1 MGKFSSTILVT
12 LLLGLSG
19 CVTTD
24 QLNPVVSKVNNVD
37 ERVARMERV
46 FSNQALL
53 DLSQRLEALQNEV
66 RALRGR
72 VDELQFNLQK
82 AQTQQRDLYQDLDKR
97 LQAVAAGGGPRV
109 SGSDTVAPPG
119 QSAGGVNAGDE
130 KASYQAAFD
139 LLKDSKYAPAAGA
152 FKQFLTNYPDSPL
165 ADNAH
170 YWLGETYFV
179 TKDYAQALGAFQT
192 VVTKF
197 PESRKIADALL
208 KIGYCNYELKKWGE
222 ARDALGQ
229 LVQQYPETP
238 SAKLASQRLAKMQS
252 EGH

>member
-1 MGKFSSTILVT
+1 
-12 LLLGLSG
+12 
-19 CVTTD
+19 
-24 QLNPVVSKVNNVD
+24 
-37 ERVARMERV
+37 
-46 FSNQALL
+46 
-53 DLSQRLEALQNEV
+53 
-66 RALRGR
+66 

-97 LQAVAAGGGPRV
+97 LQAVAAGGGPRIGSSGDV
-109 SGSDTVAPPG
+109 PSPSGQSGSPAP
-119 QSAGGVNAGDE
+119 GDE

-152 FKQFLTNYPDSPL
+152 FKQFLTSYPDSSL

-179 TKDYAQALGAFQT
+179 TKDYPQALGSFQT

-208 KIGYCNYELKKWGE
+208 KIGYCNYELRKWGE